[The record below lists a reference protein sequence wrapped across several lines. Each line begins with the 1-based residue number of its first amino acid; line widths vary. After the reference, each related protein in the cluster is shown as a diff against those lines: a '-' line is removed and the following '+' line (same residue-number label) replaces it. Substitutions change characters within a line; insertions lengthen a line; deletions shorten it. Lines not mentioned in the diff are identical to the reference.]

1 MEKTWWSHRDNRS
14 QFNTDHAL
22 CKLDNQ
28 IFRHTLTISQ
38 YAIYIA
44 FPRHKCV
51 RERASR
57 SRFTYT
63 ICLVPSELGF
73 VLSHG
78 GARDY
83 QIPEGKVEIVCGT
96 KFITQISPTTHLRHV
111 SVM

>member
-1 MEKTWWSHRDNRS
+1 MQAR
-14 QFNTDHAL
+14 QL
-22 CKLDNQ
+22 KLQ
-28 IFRHTLTISQ
+28 IHTISE

-44 FPRHKCV
+44 FPRHKSV

-57 SRFTYT
+57 SRYTYT
-63 ICLVPSELGF
+63 ACLVPSELGF
-73 VLSHG
+73 VLSHEG

-111 SVM
+111 SVMGGGGKMRGKERRV